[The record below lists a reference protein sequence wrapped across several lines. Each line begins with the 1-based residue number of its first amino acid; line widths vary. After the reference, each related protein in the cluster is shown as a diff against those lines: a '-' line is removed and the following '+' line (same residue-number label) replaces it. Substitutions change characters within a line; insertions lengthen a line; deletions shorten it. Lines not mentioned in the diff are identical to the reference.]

1 MALGIFMLFIF
12 WAVLQDAESE
22 CPVGHNPLNMTVS
35 PSEVHYGENVTVS
48 CASSV
53 EDHDGIY
60 FLDANGNILKRDWRN
75 NSTLMFQVSDWDIQ
89 IHCKIKLKQH
99 DASYE
104 CDRSLELTVYKYAKE
119 VRLHQSLFK
128 NGQKKIQCDIIDV
141 APAKEVTVTWFVDN
155 LFFKSGDITD
165 DQTKTPMNLSNS
177 ITVGEELTG
186 CNITCSY
193 QLNLHSIF
201 DTYDDLTVAGPSFTD
216 LEHQNYNLWLSCNIR
231 NVRIQ
236 PVGWK
241 ESVGKLKASHFCFA
255 GREGSEKMVEW
266 ALFAIEAT
274 PAQVARLP
282 VCPLAHSYPK
292 ILKKSLDPAS
302 KRCNRNISHLDAYWK
317 DGLNFLTAISEPL
330 EKWSTKHQ
338 CHTLVSDSQMCF
350 VLPPISFFRFPDQV
364 RAYVD
369 PDSGP
374 IIAGNI
380 YRLNCDIINVIA
392 PENLTITW
400 LRGDTIVN
408 KTVIVD
414 TTISPQNFS
423 FPLDIWVSREEK
435 GQIYTCQVEIGIKVR
450 TLKSGSSPLNIT
462 VEPVRDLEQQGSYF
476 SFFCDMD
483 TQVFMSSDED
493 RVNYIESYLCAFT
506 SYISNESVLF
516 SLRNMQATSKRV
528 GQLPVCPVAHSHSKI
543 LEESLDP
550 ASISCERNISR
561 FWDALY
567 EDSFTEGLVTV
578 INEPLDKWSTKH
590 QCYSDEKNLK
600 KCYVLPPVVFFKG
613 PDDVRAYVDPDSG
626 PMLAGN
632 TYRLNCDIINV
643 TPPQKVTIMWL
654 RGDTIVN
661 KTVLADTTI
670 IPQNISYP
678 LTIQVDREENGQT
691 YTCLTEMDDTIF
703 FLDSV
708 SRSDLN
714 ITVDYEPSFSCAS
727 KVGAL
732 VDTELK
738 HPCVVEG
745 KPPPVTTWFK
755 DGKEVVAPHFLTR
768 NSTGEYIIRATNRH
782 GTATH
787 MLYLDAYYAPT
798 MLEDKLSLEFGPGD
812 NLTVECSCD
821 GNPAPNILWNYVSP
835 TNVRT
840 TGRRQELLQII
851 EAVPTNAGVYN
862 CTATNMLGI
871 VSKSITLIMK
881 GESSADPES
890 STVPVAVILVCAFV
904 LLVVLALIC
913 TCLNRKKH
921 GRYSFQGLSYNIP
934 LVTNAS
940 EREQYCNIDDTP
952 T

>member
-400 LRGDTIVN
+400 LR
-408 KTVIVD
+408 
-414 TTISPQNFS
+414 
-423 FPLDIWVSREEK
+423 
-435 GQIYTCQVEIGIKVR
+435 
-450 TLKSGSSPLNIT
+450 
-462 VEPVRDLEQQGSYF
+462 
-476 SFFCDMD
+476 
-483 TQVFMSSDED
+483 
-493 RVNYIESYLCAFT
+493 
-506 SYISNESVLF
+506 
-516 SLRNMQATSKRV
+516 
-528 GQLPVCPVAHSHSKI
+528 VCPVAHSHSKI